1 MERPGGGS
9 ATFVVT
15 QNPKAHVA
23 ECFSEGVPSNRRRT
37 TMADAAEWRADSGR
51 DDQERSWDGDAWT
64 DKGQP
69 GGLGAEFDSVR
80 SPDHVPQLHRAMSE
94 AAEDLDAVEDR
105 LSTLF
110 DRDEGPGSDP
120 ATRAPSAQRSSLH
133 PEFAPSAGTTRS
145 DDAALALG
153 HAPDDDEIFDLFED
167 GDGEAGDTDDDVA
180 IDEPVVADRMA
191 IIGEYEDDIGGD
203 FAALDA
209 ELAAEEPDGP
219 AEPKRRMF
227 GRRTKGTTAA
237 RR

>member
-1 MERPGGGS
+1 
-9 ATFVVT
+9 
-15 QNPKAHVA
+15 
-23 ECFSEGVPSNRRRT
+23 
-37 TMADAAEWRADSGR
+37 MADAAEWRADSER
-51 DDQERSWDGDAWT
+51 DDQEGSWGGDART
-64 DKGQP
+64 DEGQP

-80 SPDHVPQLHRAMSE
+80 PPDHVPQLHRAMSE

-110 DRDEGPGSDP
+110 DRDEGPGPNS
-120 ATRAPSAQRSSLH
+120 ATRAASAQRSSLH
-133 PEFAPSAGTTRS
+133 PEFAPGSGRS
-145 DDAALALG
+145 GGGDAALAP
-153 HAPDDDEIFDLFED
+153 APDDDEIFDLFED
-167 GDGEAGDTDDDVA
+167 GDGEVGETDDDVA

-227 GRRTKGTTAA
+227 GRRAKGATAA

>member
-1 MERPGGGS
+1 M
-9 ATFVVT
+9 
-15 QNPKAHVA
+15 
-23 ECFSEGVPSNRRRT
+23 
-37 TMADAAEWRADSGR
+37 MADAAEWRADPER
-51 DDQERSWDGDAWT
+51 DDQESSWDGDTWT
-64 DKGQP
+64 DEVRP
-69 GGLGAEFDSVR
+69 GGSGAESGADFGR

-110 DRDEGPGSDP
+110 ERTEGPGPSS
-120 ATRAPSAQRSSLH
+120 ATRPASTERSTLH
-133 PEFAPSAGTTRS
+133 PEFAPGAGTTGS
-145 DDAALALG
+145 GDDAA
-153 HAPDDDEIFDLFED
+153 DDEIFDLFED
-167 GDGEAGDTDDDVA
+167 GDGEVGDTDDDVG

-203 FAALDA
+203 FAELDA

-227 GRRTKGTTAA
+227 RRQAKGTTAA

>member
-1 MERPGGGS
+1 
-9 ATFVVT
+9 
-15 QNPKAHVA
+15 
-23 ECFSEGVPSNRRRT
+23 
-37 TMADAAEWRADSGR
+37 MADAAEWRADPKG
-51 DDQERSWDGDAWT
+51 DDQEGSWDGDAWT
-64 DKGQP
+64 DEVRP
-69 GGLGAEFDSVR
+69 GGSGADFGR

-110 DRDEGPGSDP
+110 ERTEGPGPSS
-120 ATRAPSAQRSSLH
+120 ATRPASTQRSTLH
-133 PEFAPSAGTTRS
+133 SEFAAGPGTTG
-145 DDAALALG
+145 DGAAA
-153 HAPDDDEIFDLFED
+153 AADDDEIFDLFED
-167 GDGEAGDTDDDVA
+167 DEVEEADDDVGFA
-180 IDEPVVADRMA
+180 QPITTAVTDRMA

-227 GRRTKGTTAA
+227 RRQAKGTTAA